1 MSNPFVHMELNTS
14 DLEKAKKFYGEMFGW
29 EFTDNNMPTGVYST
43 FKPSTGPGGGMF
55 SAPDPN
61 FNGWGVYVGV
71 DDIKAATDKAAALG
85 ATVCM
90 SCYEIPHVGWMSV
103 LTDPT
108 GARVQLFQPMTPQG

>member
-1 MSNPFVHMELNTS
+1 MSNPFVHLELNTS
-14 DLEKAKKFYGEMFGW
+14 DLDKAKKFYGEMFGW

-43 FKPSTGPGGGMF
+43 FKPSTGPGGGIF
-55 SAPDPN
+55 SAPEY
-61 FNGWGVYVGV
+61 NGWGVYVGV

-108 GARVQLFQPMTPQG
+108 GARIQLFQPMTS